1 MSEKQVTIKATAI
14 DLDGVWHWEGK
25 QIPLLGNHLPVPE
38 KVRLDMD
45 PERQEVLAIVDA
57 ADWME
62 GGKCVCGA
70 KAEGI
75 ILVTEFTKL
84 FPAHCCEQMVWM
96 TDERDY
102 NEIYEA

>member
-1 MSEKQVTIKATAI
+1 MTENQVAIKATAI

-25 QIPLLGNHLPVPE
+25 KIPLLGNHLPVPE

-57 ADWME
+57 TDWME
-62 GGKCVCGA
+62 GGECVCGV

-102 NEIYEA
+102 SEIYEA

>member
-1 MSEKQVTIKATAI
+1 
-14 DLDGVWHWEGK
+14 
-25 QIPLLGNHLPVPE
+25 
-38 KVRLDMD
+38 
-45 PERQEVLAIVDA
+45 LAIVDA

-62 GGKCVCGA
+62 GAKCVCGA

-102 NEIYEA
+102 NEIYEQ

>member
-1 MSEKQVTIKATAI
+1 MVEKQVGIKATAI

-45 PERQEVLAIVDA
+45 PERQEVLAIFDA

-62 GGKCVCGA
+62 DGKCVCGVEA
-70 KAEGI
+70 KGI
-75 ILVTEFTKL
+75 ILVTEYTKL

-102 NEIYEA
+102 NEIYEQ